1 MWVALYRE
9 ETTNRKALWH
19 RQREAG
25 DSSAMRKSKNCRKPI
40 AVDLFSGCGGLTLGL
55 KQAGFR
61 VAGAVE
67 IDDLAVETYKSNH
80 PGVRVWHSDI
90 RKLAAAEVRRRLR
103 LRSRRLD
110 LLAGCPPCQGF
121 SVLTTLNGR
130 HRTNDPRNDLVLE
143 FLRFVRVLRPRA
155 VMMENVP
162 GLRRDRRFS
171 CFVRALQ
178 GMGYACTY
186 GVLDAADY
194 GVPQRRRRFI
204 VVAGERRAI
213 PFGRPSKRRGTVR
226 EALRSLPKRSKAD
239 PLHTLREQRSTAVT
253 ALIKGIPRN
262 GGGRAALGPKRQL
275 RCHQGFDGFH
285 DVYGRMVWDAVA
297 PTITSGFVNPSK
309 GRFLHPVK
317 NRTITLREGALLQ
330 GFPATYRFSL
340 RRGKFPAAEMIGN
353 ALPPP
358 FVRRHAR
365 PILRY
370 LQGRRHVAA
379 KG

>member
-1 MWVALYRE
+1 
-9 ETTNRKALWH
+9 
-19 RQREAG
+19 
-25 DSSAMRKSKNCRKPI
+25 MRKRKTGRKPI
-40 AVDLFSGCGGLTLGL
+40 AADLFSGCGGLTVGL

-61 VAGAVE
+61 VAAAVE
-67 IDDLAVETYKSNH
+67 IDALAVETYKANH
-80 PGVRVWHSDI
+80 PGVRVWRKDI
-90 RKLAAAEVRRRLR
+90 RKLAAAQIKRRLR
-103 LRSRRLD
+103 LGSRRLD
-110 LLAGCPPCQGF
+110 VLAGCPPCQGF
-121 SVLTTLNGR
+121 SGLTTLNGR
-130 HRTNDPRNDLVLE
+130 RRKNDARNDLVFD
-143 FLRFVRVLRPRA
+143 FLRFVRVLRPRV

-162 GLRRDRRFS
+162 GLLRDRRFS
-171 CFVRALQ
+171 SFVRALES
-178 GMGYACTY
+178 MGYTCTY

-204 VVAGERRAI
+204 LIAGERAI
-213 PFGRPSKRRGTVR
+213 PFGRPSKHRKTVR
-226 EALRSLPKRSKAD
+226 EALRNLPKRSKAD

-253 ALIKGIPRN
+253 ALIKRIPRD
-262 GGGRAALGPKRQL
+262 GGSRAALGPKRQL

-285 DVYGRMVWDAVA
+285 DVYGRMAWDTVA

-365 PILRY
+365 PIYRY
-370 LQGRRHVAA
+370 LQGQRHCAS